1 MEKVNWE
8 EVRINAAINAMNAI
22 LSGSLRMLLFQFIFS
37 RTDYSVSLPALM
49 NIFAVPSSIAPVLTG
64 HFFTISSQAQSWK

>member
-1 MEKVNWE
+1 MK
-8 EVRINAAINAMNAI
+8 M
-22 LSGSLRMLLFQFIFS
+22 LFQFIFS
-37 RTDYSVSLPALM
+37 LTDYSVSLPALM